1 MRRPVVLAIL
11 MIGLAGAALLF
22 LRTSREETFDERFE
36 RADQRLEDMA
46 KSIEEDLEEAQARR

>member
-46 KSIEEDLEEAQARR
+46 QSIEEDLEEAQAQR

>member
-1 MRRPVVLAIL
+1 MRRSVVLAIL

-46 KSIEEDLEEAQARR
+46 QSIEEDLEEAQAQR